1 MFCSN
6 CGAQNPDGSSF
17 CSGCGQPLVQAQPQQ
32 PVQQPVQQTYQ
43 QPMQQPVQ
51 QFSQPMPAYQPQ
63 MASQYQAPELNPEL
77 GSSCAT
83 ASLVCGLIAFFT
95 SSLFLPSLILS
106 IVGIKKANTA
116 KRLGDNSGKR
126 KAGKVFSIIA
136 LIASFI
142 MPFILIAS
150 IITMGAASYVD
161 RAKEAS
167 RSVEEHNSRVEEV
180 QKEIASTL

>member
-6 CGAQNPDGSSF
+6 CGSQNPDGSSF

-32 PVQQPVQQTYQ
+32 PVQQP
-43 QPMQQPVQ
+43 MQQPVQ

-63 MASQYQAPELNPEL
+63 MANQYQAPELNPEL

-136 LIASFI
+136 LILSFI
-142 MPFILIAS
+142 MPFILLVTV
-150 IITMGAASYVD
+150 ITMGTASYVD

-180 QKEIASTL
+180 QNDIAEGL